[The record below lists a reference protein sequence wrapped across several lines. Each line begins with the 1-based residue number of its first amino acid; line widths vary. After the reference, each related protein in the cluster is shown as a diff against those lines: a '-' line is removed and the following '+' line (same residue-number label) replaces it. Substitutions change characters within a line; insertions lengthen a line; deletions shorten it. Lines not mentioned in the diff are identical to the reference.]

1 MKIAYIDPYPVP
13 DYRVASLQI
22 LQNVDAFAR
31 QGHQVYLITP
41 KGQSQVEEILGR
53 PLPPSVDL
61 IPLHNIRRK
70 WYFPL
75 NTQKLFYLQVSRWL
89 KENQVDALFTRNLKM
104 ANYLLYKHP
113 DIPHFF
119 ESHEVFSLS
128 FKESHDLLKR
138 KNQHKYHKL
147 RKMEQQ
153 VYEHSEVI
161 FALTSLLREDIYK
174 QYRVKTPII
183 VASDGVDMLAVE
195 SAKQMLPDL
204 GVDRQY
210 PRPKKVLYLGSLHRW
225 KGIPTVMNA
234 MAYLDNIELHI
245 AGGTAEQIERLQRDA
260 NQIGVSDKVNF
271 LGFIQPQKRFQVI
284 ADSDICVLPL
294 TKTNIGSRY
303 TSPLKLFEYMAMGKP
318 VVISDLP
325 SIRDAV
331 DENAVNFA
339 DSENPQSFA
348 EQIQWLIN
356 HPAEMQ
362 AKADYSQRL
371 VTERFNWDQRATLI
385 MAVILEKIAQSP
397 VCRTE
402 PVCRCSRQ

>member
-31 QGHQVYLITP
+31 QGHSVYLITP

-53 PLPPSVDL
+53 SLPPSVEL
-61 IPLHNIRRK
+61 IALRDIRGK

-89 KENQVDALFTRNLKM
+89 KEHQVDALFTRNIKM
-104 ANYLLYKHP
+104 ANYLLCNHP

-119 ESHEVFSLS
+119 ESHEVFSQS
-128 FKESHDLLKR
+128 FRESHDLLNR
-138 KNQHKYHKL
+138 GNQRKYHKL
-147 RKMEQQ
+147 IKIEQQ
-153 VYEHSEVI
+153 VYANSKVV

-174 QYRVKTPII
+174 QYSVKTPII
-183 VASDGVDMLAVE
+183 VAPDGVDMLAVE
-195 SAKQMLPDL
+195 SAKQTLAGGNDN
-204 GVDRQY
+204 REF
-210 PRPKKVLYLGSLHRW
+210 PKKVLYLGSLHRW
-225 KGIPTVMNA
+225 KGIPTVMKA
-234 MAYLDNIELHI
+234 MSYLDNVELNV
-245 AGGTAEQIERLQRDA
+245 AGGTIEQIERLRQTA
-260 NQIGVSDKVNF
+260 EQIGVSDKVNF
-271 LGFIQPQKRFQVI
+271 LGFVQPRKRFQVI

-294 TKTNIGSRY
+294 TKTSIGSRY

-318 VVISDLP
+318 VVISDFP

-339 DSENPQSFA
+339 DSENAASFA

-356 HPAEMQ
+356 HPTEMM
-362 AKADYSQRL
+362 AKVDYSQRL
-371 VTERFNWDQRATLI
+371 VAERFNWDQRAKLI
-385 MAVILEKIAQSP
+385 MGVIEEKLS
-397 VCRTE
+397 
-402 PVCRCSRQ
+402 

>member
-31 QGHQVYLITP
+31 QGHSVFLITP

-53 PLPPSVDL
+53 SLPPSVEL
-61 IPLHNIRRK
+61 IALHDIRRK

-89 KENQVDALFTRNLKM
+89 KEHQVDALFTRNIKM
-104 ANYLLYKHP
+104 ANYLLCNHS

-119 ESHEVFSLS
+119 ESHEVFSQS
-128 FKESHDLLKR
+128 FRESHDLLNR
-138 KNQHKYHKL
+138 SNQRKYHKL
-147 RKMEQQ
+147 RKLEQQ
-153 VYEHSEVI
+153 VYASSKVV

-174 QYRVKTPII
+174 QYGVKTPIV
-183 VASDGVDMLAVE
+183 VAPDGVDMLAVE
-195 SAKQMLPDL
+195 SAKQMLAGSDYNSML
-204 GVDRQY
+204 
-210 PRPKKVLYLGSLHRW
+210 PKKVLYLGSLHRW
-225 KGIPTVMNA
+225 KGIPTVMKA
-234 MAYLDNIELHI
+234 MSYLDNVELNI
-245 AGGTAEQIERLQRDA
+245 AGGTTEQIERLRQTA
-260 NQIGVSDKVNF
+260 EQIGVSDKINF
-271 LGFIQPQKRFQVI
+271 LGFVQPRKRFQVI

-318 VVISDLP
+318 VVISDFP

-339 DSENPQSFA
+339 DSENPASFA

-356 HPAEMQ
+356 HPAEMM
-362 AKADYSQRL
+362 AKVDYSQRL
-371 VTERFNWDQRATLI
+371 VAERFNWDQRAKLI
-385 MAVILEKIAQSP
+385 MGVIAEILSQ
-397 VCRTE
+397 
-402 PVCRCSRQ
+402 